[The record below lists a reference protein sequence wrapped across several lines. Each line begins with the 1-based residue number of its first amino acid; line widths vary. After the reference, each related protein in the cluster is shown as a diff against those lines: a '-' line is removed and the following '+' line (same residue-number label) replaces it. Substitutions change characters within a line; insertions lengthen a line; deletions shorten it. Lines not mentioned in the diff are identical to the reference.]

1 MSNRTSI
8 KSMFCW
14 PKQWNRSVVAF
25 SFVFCIV
32 DTALC
37 NHLIRNRESSTHHFC
52 NRALLNPTEDY
63 TFMASVPIIT
73 WDVVQRLSLME
84 YYLFYWL
91 FLLIQWFAQLPACS
105 CTQCS
110 SIHVCVCVCVC
121 VCVHACMC
129 LFVCVRVHTCMCL
142 CVPVCLIVRKNAS
155 RSLEQS
161 SVC

>member
-63 TFMASVPIIT
+63 TFMASVKIIS
-73 WDVVQRLSLME
+73 WHVVQRLSLME

-121 VCVHACMC
+121 VCVLESDSKSRAFALNDPHATGNKPCW
-129 LFVCVRVHTCMCL
+129 F
-142 CVPVCLIVRKNAS
+142 AQ
-155 RSLEQS
+155 LEGP
-161 SVC
+161 